1 MHVPLKSRPCYPAN
15 QLLPSQP
22 AYLPSHPAN
31 LLTLTLSLLPRNR
44 GTALGIVQSEVQ
56 EMFLPSHPATN
67 LPSHPATNLPSHP
80 ATTMLLPLF
89 SNSRTAL
96 LLMQAAQS
104 TLPRQTLLVLP
115 LKPMLTQM
123 PPPHSLLTQPPLDS
137 RRVQLLA
144 RNRGTVHL
152 LMQIA
157 QSTLLKITLQ
167 FLLITFRSHSVRA
180 IDLLPTRSLAVK
192 NAALLL
198 MQAAQP
204 TLQENKTQLL
214 LLKTLRILLLL
225 EMILLPTRLLLL
237 QPPLD
242 SWRVHLLAQML
253 TSTLVQLSDFYFIAS
268 SLRLSDFYFIASS
281 TRLNYRTFL
290 D

>member
-1 MHVPLKSRPCYPAN
+1 
-15 QLLPSQP
+15 
-22 AYLPSHPAN
+22 
-31 LLTLTLSLLPRNR
+31 
-44 GTALGIVQSEVQ
+44 
-56 EMFLPSHPATN
+56 
-67 LPSHPATNLPSHP
+67 
-80 ATTMLLPLF
+80 
-89 SNSRTAL
+89 
-96 LLMQAAQS
+96 MQAAQS

-237 QPPLD
+237 QPLLD
-242 SWRVHLLAQML
+242 SWRVHPLAHNRGTALPRRQTRPLTGRSLLLLKVVTRSLPKTTPIDSRRVHLLSLRRTAL
-253 TSTLVQLSDFYFIAS
+253 PTSTLVQLSDFYFIAS
-268 SLRLSDFYFIASS
+268 SFRLSDFYSIASS
-281 TRLNYRTFL
+281 FWSMIAGNQ